1 FRVYDDAVAYRF
13 VTNRKG
19 DLTIK
24 NEGANFNFADDDRA
38 FLPIQWD
45 YRAGKNF
52 NSSFEALYHE
62 INLSQ
67 FPKDSL
73 AFLPLLVDIGQNKK
87 VAILEAD
94 LDDYPGMYLD
104 LNATGKGFKGVYAP
118 YPLAAQLH
126 SINYIPEDRADYI
139 AKTSGR
145 RYFPWRAI
153 VISEQDKDL
162 LNQDIV
168 QKLAAAPKI
177 ADPSW
182 IHAGQVAWDWWD
194 KWNVS
199 HVA

>member
-24 NEGANFNFADDDRA
+24 NEEVNFNFGNDDKA
-38 FLPIQWD
+38 FNPIQWD

-62 INLSQ
+62 ISLSQ

-118 YPLAAQLH
+118 YPTSATLH
-126 SINYIPEDRADYI
+126 GINYIPDERADYI
-139 AKTSGR
+139 AKTTGTR
-145 RYFPWRAI
+145 NFPWRAI
-153 VISEQDKDL
+153 VISEQDKEL

-168 QKLAAAPKI
+168 QKLASPTRI
-177 ADPSW
+177 AD
-182 IHAGQVAWDWWD
+182 
-194 KWNVS
+194 
-199 HVA
+199 